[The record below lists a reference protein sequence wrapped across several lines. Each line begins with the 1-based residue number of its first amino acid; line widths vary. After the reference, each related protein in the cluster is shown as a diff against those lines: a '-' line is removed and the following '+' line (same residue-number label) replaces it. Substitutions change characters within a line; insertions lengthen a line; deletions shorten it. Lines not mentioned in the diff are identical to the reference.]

1 MSKVYFYKEFGGFE
15 EGFVPQNRKD
25 LLNNPPQRRSMICYI
40 DPDNPGG
47 RAALTV
53 KSMDN
58 VINSINL
65 SSYAHLRSIGLG
77 VKHYL
82 EEQRSPD
89 GRYSARL
96 EIDIGKYE
104 HGFLKKKLGKVR
116 LSSTKDGYKKEI
128 SCDPEIVRDVNDL
141 VEELEAMA
149 NPDKILN
156 QIALDGGF

>member
-40 DPDNPGG
+40 DPDKPGG
-47 RAALTV
+47 RAALAV
-53 KSMDN
+53 RSMEDVVSN
-58 VINSINL
+58 IQL
-65 SSYAHLRSIGLG
+65 ASYNRLRSIGLEIG
-77 VKHYL
+77 HYL

-96 EIDIGKYE
+96 EIAIGKYK
-104 HGFLKKKLGKVR
+104 HGFPEKELGKVR
-116 LSSTKDGYKKEI
+116 LSSTEKGYKKEI

-141 VEELEAMA
+141 VEELEAFA
-149 NPDKILN
+149 DTDKILN